1 MTLTQFGG
9 LFVVY
14 GISLAFILILIY
26 QEFRRVRFNFNI
38 FFSLLYLLTFYFG
51 FPLTSVLVFQFDVE
65 IVPVDSLLHAM
76 LASGC
81 FYAIYYVAY
90 KTRLTYKTRSD
101 NEAHIG
107 HCAHRDPLKPGT
119 LMMTSPRKPLFT
131 MNRVETNLA
140 WLLLAGI
147 AIVTV
152 GLFFMQNGF
161 LLFKLQS
168 YNQIFS
174 SKVSGVALKRFFY
187 FFIPAMLVV
196 FFLKPTKARWLCFLV
211 GTVGFGILT
220 YVIVGG
226 TRANIIIAFALFLF
240 IGIVRGWITLWM
252 LFAAGMMGVVGMFW
266 LALKRYGLEVSGA
279 EAFYTFLYLT
289 RDTFS
294 PWENLALLLDNYS
307 KIDFQ
312 GLAPIIRDFYVFIPN
327 WVWPDRPNL
336 VWNTANYFTWD
347 VLNNHSGLAISPTLI
362 GSLVV
367 MGGVFFIPLGAIVVG
382 FLIKWFDWIYEAGK
396 QESNR
401 YKAAILQAFCFG
413 AIFNMIVLAREGVD
427 SFVSR
432 VVFFCII
439 FGLCLVAAKLL
450 YWLFESAGLIRK
462 LVVNNLAVSRKT
474 SVLLDVRKEN
484 GVE

>member
-1 MTLTQFGG
+1 MTLAQFSG
-9 LFVVY
+9 LLVVY
-14 GISLAFILILIY
+14 VISLVFILTLTY

-51 FPLTSVLVFQFDVE
+51 FPLTSMLVFKFDVE
-65 IVPVDSLLHAM
+65 VVPVDALLHAM
-76 LASGC
+76 LASSC

-90 KTRLTYKTRSD
+90 KTRLSYKIRSHSD
-101 NEAHIG
+101 IESDTPSA
-107 HCAHRDPLKPGT
+107 AV
-119 LMMTSPRKPLFT
+119 SRKPLFT
-131 MNRVETNLA
+131 MNRVETNLT

-147 AIVTV
+147 AFFTV
-152 GLFFMQNGF
+152 GSFFMQNGF

-168 YNQIFS
+168 YSQIFS
-174 SKVSGVALKRFFY
+174 SQVSGVALKRFFY

-196 FFLKPTKARWLCFLV
+196 FFLKPTKIRWVCFLV

-252 LFAAGMMGVVGMFW
+252 LFAAGGMGIIGMFW
-266 LALKRYGLEVSGA
+266 LALKRYSLDVSGA

-312 GLAPIIRDFYVFIPN
+312 GLAPIIRDFYVFIPS
-327 WVWPDRPNL
+327 WLWPDRPNL

-367 MGGVFFIPLGAIVVG
+367 MGGVFFIPLGAIMVG
-382 FLIKWFDWIYEAGK
+382 FIIKWFDWVYEAGK
-396 QESNR
+396 QETNR

-432 VVFFCII
+432 VVFFCIV
-439 FGLCLVAAKLL
+439 FGLCLIAAKLL

-462 LVVNNLAVSRKT
+462 FVVSNLTASQKAAVI
-474 SVLLDVRKEN
+474 LDVRKKN